1 MLATFPGTP
10 ASPCELRV
18 QNHPSSGRL
27 LAAWVLLSQAA
38 ATALASLAW
47 LAGGPREA
55 LAALAGGLVA
65 TVASALFA
73 LRYLGGSGVTAG
85 TVLARLFA
93 GTLLKWLVMIGG
105 LYILLGRLAWP
116 ALPVVTGFGAAL
128 MAQVA
133 SGFFKAMT
141 ERST

>member
-1 MLATFPGTP
+1 
-10 ASPCELRV
+10 V
-18 QNHPSSGRL
+18 QNHPSSGRN
-27 LAAWVLLSQAA
+27 LAAWVLLSQVA
-38 ATALASLAW
+38 ATALVSMAW
-47 LAGGPREA
+47 LAGGPRDA

-73 LRYLGGSGVTAG
+73 LRTLGGSGVTAG
-85 TVLARLFA
+85 IVLARLFA

-105 LYILLGRLAWP
+105 LYALMGRLAWP

-128 MAQVA
+128 LAQVA
-133 SGFFKAMT
+133 GGLAKAMT

>member
-1 MLATFPGTP
+1 M
-10 ASPCELRV
+10 
-18 QNHPSSGRL
+18 QNHPSSGYR
-27 LAAWVLLSQAA
+27 LAAWMLLSQVA
-38 ATALASLAW
+38 ATALVSLAW

-55 LAALAGGLVA
+55 LAALAGGGVA

-105 LYILLGRLAWP
+105 LYVLLGRLAWP

-128 MAQVA
+128 LAQVA
-133 SGFFKAMT
+133 GGLTKAMT
-141 ERST
+141 ERSA

>member
-1 MLATFPGTP
+1 M
-10 ASPCELRV
+10 
-18 QNHPSSGRL
+18 QNHPSSGRH
-27 LAAWVLLSQAA
+27 LAAWVLLSQVA
-38 ATALASLAW
+38 ATALIALAW
-47 LAGGPREA
+47 LAGGPRDA

-105 LYILLGRLAWP
+105 LYVLLGRLAWP
-116 ALPVVTGFGAAL
+116 ALPVVTGFGAAVV
-128 MAQVA
+128 AQVA
-133 SGFFKAMT
+133 GGLIKAMT
-141 ERST
+141 ERSA

>member
-1 MLATFPGTP
+1 M
-10 ASPCELRV
+10 
-18 QNHPSSGRL
+18 QNHPSSARR
-27 LAAWVLLSQAA
+27 LAAWVLLSQVA
-38 ATALASLAW
+38 ATAASGLGW
-47 LAGGPREA
+47 LAAGPREA
-55 LAALAGGLVA
+55 LAALAGGAVA
-65 TVASALFA
+65 TVATALFA
-73 LRYLGGSGVTAG
+73 LRSLGGSGATAG

-128 MAQVA
+128 LAQVA